1 MAVKYRKP
9 SAFKMLSKGYKVRL
23 FASLAVLLVGAIFVL
38 SGYGLLKDSKND
50 SCNYDCPKD
59 YASGFIFYG
68 IVFVIVAILL
78 AFAVVRMLIRYSE
91 KVRAAPAGVGS
102 VKKIDADDDEMNFP
116 TQEVLLLMED
126 ETLPG
131 RDRSE
136 VYLTSWRCRHVLSDG
151 EIGVAFANCS
161 KRILDFFVFQ

>member
-1 MAVKYRKP
+1 M
-9 SAFKMLSKGYKVRL
+9 
-23 FASLAVLLVGAIFVL
+23 
-38 SGYGLLKDSKND
+38 KDSKND

-131 RDRSE
+131 RD
-136 VYLTSWRCRHVLSDG
+136 LSK
-151 EIGVAFANCS
+151 S
-161 KRILDFFVFQ
+161 T